1 MATYTDFLNLELP
14 TGSDYYNVGVTN
26 ANFQK
31 LAAFLSSLSAEQVAY
46 LNAAMDGVENV
57 KQALDAQQVDLAN
70 KVNVGPSQEYDLSLS
85 TGLVSHN
92 ACRFRKNSN
101 SEVSIN
107 ISVKTVDTGSSEVI
121 APWTVIATL
130 PVGFRPNKSYECSC
144 TVRGSQYVPGTVI
157 IATNGQISVAHD
169 VSNAKYVHSST
180 ICFVSQ

>member
-1 MATYTDFLNLELP
+1 
-14 TGSDYYNVGVTN
+14 
-26 ANFQK
+26 
-31 LAAFLSSLSAEQVAY
+31 
-46 LNAAMDGVENV
+46 
-57 KQALDAQQVDLAN
+57 
-70 KVNVGPSQEYDLSLS
+70 VNVGPSQEYDLSLS